1 MGMLVEY
8 DSEAH
13 ATYISLV
20 DQDPTSQIEIQAETV
35 VVDLGQSGQPVG
47 VEILL
52 APAQVTPSVICQ

>member
-13 ATYISLV
+13 ATYVSLV

-35 VVDLGQSGQPVG
+35 VVDLGQSGQDN
-47 VEILL
+47 
-52 APAQVTPSVICQ
+52 SCD